1 MIYNE
6 NGKILNQEYSLMEFM
21 NTRSELDDIIH
32 EYLIDGDKIFNKVT
46 HFVTEDLPKIFKTII
61 DKICQAIKSAID
73 WLGDFITR
81 TKNKPFI
88 VKNKDI
94 IKNKL
99 DSLNNNPILS
109 QYSNNKSLETI
120 GDYWKNT
127 IFYFESPGYKNGQY
141 IESFTNTTNNFD
153 KYIGVEIIKDLFPN
167 YIFPNNSFK
176 NLFKEDLKINSEQ
189 FEKSTKD
196 WFINLQIYNSVPT
209 NIRDYSDEI
218 INYAT
223 NFSSIIAPLKKA
235 HAQYHRI
242 GLNVEK
248 INGKTS
254 VANASILHN
263 YFITAMCHIRK
274 LATSCVNLCLVVLKT
289 PIE

>member
-81 TKNKPFI
+81 TKNKPLI

-109 QYSNNKSLETI
+109 HYSNNKSLETI

-127 IFYFESPGYKNGQY
+127 IFYFESPGYKKW
-141 IESFTNTTNNFD
+141 S
-153 KYIGVEIIKDLFPN
+153 
-167 YIFPNNSFK
+167 
-176 NLFKEDLKINSEQ
+176 
-189 FEKSTKD
+189 
-196 WFINLQIYNSVPT
+196 IY
-209 NIRDYSDEI
+209 
-218 INYAT
+218 
-223 NFSSIIAPLKKA
+223 
-235 HAQYHRI
+235 
-242 GLNVEK
+242 
-248 INGKTS
+248 
-254 VANASILHN
+254 
-263 YFITAMCHIRK
+263 RK
-274 LATSCVNLCLVVLKT
+274 LYKYN
-289 PIE
+289 E